1 VHGWELVVSGVPSHV
16 VERLRPRVRSLTP
29 ITGDRFS
36 IDVAADGRPE
46 QLLAELTAAGA
57 TLVALNPIRETLE
70 DLFVRR
76 VAEMRDGA
84 RQGTLP

>member
-1 VHGWELVVSGVPSHV
+1 VPPHV
-16 VERLRPRVRSLTP
+16 VDRLRPRVRAITA

-46 QLLAELTAAGA
+46 QLLSELTAAGA

-76 VAEMRDGA
+76 VAAVGDGA
-84 RQGTLP
+84 RPRTIA